1 MSFFGLGCRVAA
13 VVGLSFAAV
22 STASALPLVS
32 YPSTI
37 SFSGG
42 GGGANG
48 SVLTFS
54 GPTWTGLDFY
64 NATGNAI
71 VTKPPYGQG
80 PTGALSGSTGDATFS
95 DTSFLTP
102 GALFSTAD
110 GFVFSWNSVTTNY
123 LGNGS
128 YSAQFV
134 GTISKAG
141 VYDATPF
148 AFSFSTQPSAT
159 GEPVGLSWSGQGA
172 VVSLPGT
179 LALLGLGLAATG
191 VAVRRGRTSV

>member
-1 MSFFGLGCRVAA
+1 MSLFSLGCRAAA
-13 VVGLSFAAV
+13 VVGLTFAAV
-22 STASALPLVS
+22 TSASALPLVS

-37 SFSGG
+37 SFTGG

-64 NATGNAI
+64 SLAGNAI
-71 VTKPPYGQG
+71 VTQPPYGQG
-80 PTGALSGSTGDATFS
+80 PTGSLSGSTGDATFA
-95 DTSFLTP
+95 DTTFLTP
-102 GALFSTAD
+102 GVLFTTAD
-110 GFVFSWNSVTTNY
+110 GFVFSWNSVTTSY
-123 LGNGS
+123 LGNGA
-128 YSAQFV
+128 YGAQFV
-134 GTISKAG
+134 GTISKDG

-148 AFSFSTQPSAT
+148 GFSFSTQPSAT

-179 LALLGLGLAATG
+179 LALLGMGLAATG
-191 VAVRRGRTSV
+191 VAFRRGRASN